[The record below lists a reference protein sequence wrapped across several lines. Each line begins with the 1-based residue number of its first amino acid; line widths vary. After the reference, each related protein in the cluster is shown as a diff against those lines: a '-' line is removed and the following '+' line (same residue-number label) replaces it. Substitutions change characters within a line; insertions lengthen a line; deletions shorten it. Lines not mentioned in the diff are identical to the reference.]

1 MFDRIIGKYFVDSGK
16 LQQSQLSQVY
26 QIQESKRAK
35 LGVIAVTEKLMT
47 VAQAEEINA
56 LQATKDKH
64 FGDLAIER
72 GYLTQTQVGRL
83 LSLQGNVFTTFTSA
97 IVERGFM
104 TLEELDNAINEF
116 QREKGFTD
124 EQMVLLKAGDLADIV
139 PMYVDKAD
147 EEYIQLFT
155 YGIKNFYRLVDT
167 HIYID
172 KSYVVHSIQDECLG
186 YQQFSGDIKATVA
199 IIGKDDYMQYMA
211 KKYTK
216 EEFIETKE
224 DALDAMCEL
233 INCINGLYATD
244 KSNQGKRID
253 LEPPVF
259 LSEFAEVSGDDIH
272 IMPIHSGDSV
282 LYLIVS
288 INSDVNIK

>member
-83 LSLQGNVFTTFTSA
+83 LSLQGNAFATFTSS
-97 IVERGFM
+97 IVDRGFM
-104 TLEELDNAINEF
+104 TLDDINEALNDF
-116 QREKGFTD
+116 QRDEGYTD
-124 EQMVLLKAGDLADIV
+124 EQMVLLKEGDMSDII
-139 PMYVDKAD
+139 PLFVDT
-147 EEYIQLFT
+147 ENIEYKQLFT

-167 HIYID
+167 HMYVE
-172 KSYVVHSIQDECLG
+172 KSYVTHSIQEECLG
-186 YQQFSGDIKATVA
+186 YQQFHGASSATVA
-199 IIGKDDYMQYMA
+199 IAGKDADLQLMA
-211 KKYTK
+211 KRYTK

-244 KSNQGKRID
+244 RSAQGERIE

-259 LSEFAEVSGDDIH
+259 SSRFANISGNDLH
-272 IMPIHSGDSV
+272 IMPIHCDDSV
-282 LYLIVS
+282 VFLIVS
-288 INSDVNIK
+288 VNSDVNIK